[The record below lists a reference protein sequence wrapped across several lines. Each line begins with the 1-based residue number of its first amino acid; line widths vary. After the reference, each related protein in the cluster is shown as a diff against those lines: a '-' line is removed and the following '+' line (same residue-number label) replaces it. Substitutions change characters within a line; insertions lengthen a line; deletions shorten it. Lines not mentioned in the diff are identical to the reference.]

1 MKTQSEKRDLLKQPG
16 QFRRKQLSTAV
27 ALGALMM
34 STNVA
39 AQPELEEVVVTATRR
54 AQAVQDV
61 PYSISVLNGQ
71 TIDDTGVK
79 DLNDMIN
86 LIPGL
91 VSAEMGADAGV
102 NNTLIM
108 RGVNANNPGTNNIL
122 PNVVEPSVST
132 YLNNSPVFLNLKLA
146 DISRV
151 EVLRGP
157 QGTLYGSGSVGG
169 TVRFIFNEP
178 DTEKASSSLSAGV
191 TSSAHSDDLGYEVDF
206 VGNLPLAENMALRVS
221 AGYELSSGVTDATA
235 LSVLDG
241 SGGVVPVG
249 GDMISGAQSQT
260 SMEDTDE
267 SDVVYVR
274 ASMLWAAAEDTDV
287 LLSVF
292 HQENSADSDTYMRL
306 TDGQNRGEEWENG
319 RRFLTPGDFEAD
331 VISLEVESDL
341 GFATFSSS
349 TSTTETTISASND
362 ISNLYE
368 AIDEATGGIAYFG
381 SPRLA
386 FLTEADAEYEAVTQE
401 FRLASNGDGDW
412 DWVLGLYYHDSD
424 SDLEVHDVDY
434 SYEDWLASVPDIYYG
449 LGTFLDVLNT
459 FSYRTPP
466 YTGAYY
472 QDRQLSFEDKAI
484 FGEFSYHF
492 TDLFQATIGFRKF
505 WQEFDSSQ
513 VVALPYCGSYCS
525 MDGNLNGATAAQ
537 NGAKFDDQLFKFN
550 ASYDV
555 NDNTMVYFT
564 WSEGFR
570 HGGANSFPTAGFA
583 GVDPSFVTFDP
594 DEATNLEIGVKGSVG
609 SNTRYSFA
617 LYQINWDQIQLDV
630 YAGALGI
637 PGVINGEEATSQGFE
652 FEIFSQLSDQLSLD
666 FGIGYTS
673 AEISEDAGLLNF
685 SDAIIAADGDPLPG
699 VPEVQLSVNLNY
711 YQPLAQGA
719 ELHYNLNGSY
729 RSSAYTNFNEN
740 FGNYT
745 ELDGFGK
752 WNASVTWDNDT
763 VAITAFVRNIT
774 DEAGLTGVQNGRGAY
789 SHIGFIGRPRSIG
802 LRVSYDFD

>member
-1 MKTQSEKRDLLKQPG
+1 MKIKYNKRNLLKAPV
-16 QFRRKQLSTAV
+16 FRRKRLSTAV
-27 ALGALMM
+27 ALGALMIA
-34 STNVA
+34 TEVA

-71 TIDDTGVK
+71 TIDNTGVT
-79 DLNDMIN
+79 DLNDMVS

-102 NNTLIM
+102 NSSLIM

-122 PNVVEPSVST
+122 PNVVEASVST

-178 DTEKASSSLSAGV
+178 DTERASASVSAGV
-191 TSSAHSDDLGYEVDF
+191 SSSAHSDDLGHEVSF
-206 VGNLPLAENMALRVS
+206 VGNLPLADNMAVRIS
-221 AGYELSSGVTDATA
+221 AGYDRSSGITDATA
-235 LSVLDG
+235 LSVLDS

-249 GDMISGAQSQT
+249 GDLIGGAQSQT
-260 SMEDTDE
+260 SRQDTDE
-267 SDVVYVR
+267 SEVVYVR
-274 ASMLWAAAEDTDV
+274 ASWLLEASADTDV
-287 LLSVF
+287 LLSIF
-292 HQENSADSDTYMRL
+292 HQENNADSDTYMRL
-306 TDGQNRGEEWENG
+306 TDGQNSGNEWENG
-319 RRFLTPGDFEAD
+319 RRFLTPGEFEAD

-349 TSTTETTISASND
+349 TSSTETVISATND

-386 FLTEADAEYEAVTQE
+386 FLTEADADYEAITQE
-401 FRLASNGDGDW
+401 FRLASNGDNNW
-412 DWVLGLYYHDSD
+412 DWVLGAYYHDSE
-424 SDLEVHDVDY
+424 SELEVHDVDH
-434 SYEDWLASVPDIYYG
+434 SYEDWLAAVPDIYYG

-459 FSYRTPP
+459 FSDRTPP

-472 QDRQLSFEDKAI
+472 QDRSLSFEDKAV

-492 TDLFQATIGFRKF
+492 TDAFQATVGFRKF
-505 WQEFDSSQ
+505 WQKFDSSQ

-537 NGAKFDDQLFKFN
+537 NDAEFDDQLFKFN

-555 NDNTMVYFT
+555 NESTMVYFT

-583 GVDPSFVTFDP
+583 GVDPSFITFEP
-594 DEATNLEIGVKGSVG
+594 DEATNLEVGVKGSIGG
-609 SNTRYSFA
+609 SSRYSLA
-617 LYQINWDQIQLDV
+617 VYQINWDQIQLDV

-637 PGVINGEEATSQGFE
+637 PGVINGDEATSQGFE
-652 FEIFSQLSDQLSLD
+652 FEIFSQLLDELSLD

-673 AEISEDAGLLNF
+673 AEISKDAGLLNF

-699 VPEVQLSVNLNY
+699 VPELQFSVNLDY
-711 YQPLAQGA
+711 YHSLDGSG

-729 RSSAYTNFNEN
+729 RSSAETNFNEN

-745 ELDGFGK
+745 ELDAFSK
-752 WNASVTWDNDT
+752 WNASLTWKNNA
-763 VAITAFVRNIT
+763 VAVTAFVRNLT
-774 DEAGLTGVQNGRGAY
+774 DEAGLTGVQNGRSAY
-789 SHIGFIGRPRSIG
+789 SHVGFIGRPRSIG
-802 LRVSYDFD
+802 VRVSYNFD